1 MRRLFLAITVFASL
15 SAFAEG
21 NEPKKSTE
29 FMFSSEEAEGDTIW
43 RFNGLV
49 GLNFSQSYFSNWAAG
64 GQNSVSIAALG
75 NFNLKMNKGKH
86 SWENILDLAYGQ
98 QAFDGKSP
106 VKTDDKIDFTS
117 KYGYQMQTDKWFWSA
132 LFNFKTQFQ
141 PGYVIEDGAE
151 IKPSISDFMAPAFQY
166 VALGIDWK
174 PNADLSVFMSPLTAK
189 STYVNIERL
198 ATEYGLDEGE
208 TSRHEFGAY
217 VNVMYTKDIFENVNL
232 NTKLE
237 LFSNYSEDPQNVDVN
252 WETLITMKVNNWL
265 AATLTT
271 QLIYDDNINIV
282 SQVTETTDPGTGE
295 VIINEKYGPRLQFKE
310 VFALGL
316 TAKF

>member
-1 MRRLFLAITVFASL
+1 MRRLFLALTLFASF

-21 NEPKKSTE
+21 GPKKSTE
-29 FMFSSEEAEGDTIW
+29 FITASEDAEGDTIW
-43 RFNGLV
+43 RFEGLV

-64 GQNSVSIAALG
+64 GQNSVSISALS
-75 NFNLKMNKGKH
+75 NLNLKMNKGKH

-98 QAFDGKSP
+98 QAQDDRSP
-106 VKTDDKIDFTS
+106 LKTDDKIDFTS
-117 KYGYQMQTDKWFWSA
+117 KYGYQMETPKWFYSV

-141 PGYVIEDGAE
+141 PGYTIEDGVE

-166 VALGIDWK
+166 LALGVDWK
-174 PNADLSVFMSPLTAK
+174 PNADLSAFMSPLTIK
-189 STYVNIERL
+189 STYVNVERL
-198 ATEYGLDEGE
+198 ATEYGLNLGE

-217 VNVMYTKDIFENVNL
+217 VNIMYKKDVFENVNL

-237 LFSNYSEDPQNVDVN
+237 LFSNYSENPQNVDVN

-271 QLIYDDNINIV
+271 TLIYDDDIMIV
-282 SQVTETTDPGTGE
+282 TKTEEELIDGEIVVTESR
-295 VIINEKYGPRLQFKE
+295 GPRLQFKE